1 MEVMTMFTG
10 VARKVPKCF
19 FMNGAGTHPNFE
31 EFRLQ
36 SDGSSGLHDV
46 KICSSH
52 DLKTTDLENY
62 PGYTAPIAGR

>member
-10 VARKVPKCF
+10 VARKVPESVSMDF
-19 FMNGAGTHPNFE
+19 AGTHPNFE

-36 SDGSSGLHDV
+36 SYGSSGLHDV

-62 PGYTAPIAGR
+62 LGYIAPIAGR